1 MSGALDKL
9 FFDFQSAL
17 AGRYSIERELG
28 RGGMGIVYLARE
40 VRLERP
46 VAIKLLPPDLA
57 AQRGLRDRFLR
68 EARMAARLSHPHIV
82 PIHVVDEL
90 GGFVFYVMAFVD
102 GDTLAHRI
110 ATRGPLAPTEA
121 LRVLREVAWALAHAH
136 AQGVTHRDVK
146 PENILLEAG
155 TGRALVTDFG
165 IARHRDGVDTGAGEV
180 LGTPDFM
187 SPEQASGD
195 PVDARSDVYSLGVV
209 GFYALSGRL
218 PFTGATAVARLTAN
232 LTRPAPPLPSVVPGV
247 PRSLASVVGRCLAK
261 EPERRFTGGAE
272 LAEALSLAA
281 ERRELPSALRVFLSE
296 SDTLS
301 AHRLYPSFLLGGLA
315 IWLVLSLT
323 LSPVMAPTPPLVA
336 RILDL
341 VRFVAMGGAV
351 LGPAAITLRRLRRV
365 IRAGYDHDDLARA
378 LAADAER
385 LRDDRVAV
393 TGRAPGSEQRF
404 LHRGWLAAT
413 AGFTA
418 FGFSALLNMSW
429 PFPELFGVIA
439 AGTGA
444 VSLLGSGTAWRASVL
459 SGFRREFWDSAL
471 GRWLFR
477 VAGLGARRAGAALPA
492 DRVGH
497 PTELVVGAAAAALYA
512 ALPPEARSALPD
524 LPVIVQRLE
533 QDAQRIRRRCDEL
546 GEALAAV
553 EAGPAPSGDGGGRA
567 WPAIAERRAALATT
581 LRTAQATSRQR
592 LGDAVAALEVIRLDL
607 LRLRAGGATFDGI
620 TADLSAAREVSLATD
635 RLLDATGEVERLL
648 RTSGGEQAS

>member
-1 MSGALDKL
+1 MPGALDKL
-9 FFDFQSAL
+9 FLDFQSAL

-40 VRLERP
+40 VRLDRP

-90 GGFVFYVMAFVD
+90 GGFVFYAMAYVD

-110 ATRGPLAPTEA
+110 ATRGPLPPTEA
-121 LRVLREVAWALAHAH
+121 MRVLREVAWALAHAH

-218 PFTGATAVARLTAN
+218 PFAGATAVARLTAN

-247 PRSLASVVGRCLAK
+247 PRGLASVVGRCLAK
-261 EPERRFTGGAE
+261 EPERRFSGGAE
-272 LAEALSLAA
+272 LADALTLAA

-336 RILDL
+336 QILDL
-341 VRFVAMGGAV
+341 VRFAAIGGAL

-393 TGRAPGSEQRF
+393 TGRAPGPEQRV
-404 LHRGWLAAT
+404 LHRAWLAAT

-418 FGFSALLNMSW
+418 FALSALLNMSW
-429 PFPELFGVIA
+429 PYPELFGVIA

-444 VSLLGSGTAWRASVL
+444 VSQLGSGTAWRASVL
-459 SGFRREFWDSAL
+459 SGFRRRFWDSGL
-471 GRWLFR
+471 GRWIFR
-477 VAGLGARRAGAALPA
+477 VAGLGARTAGAA
-492 DRVGH
+492 
-497 PTELVVGAAAAALYA
+497 
-512 ALPPEARSALPD
+512 
-524 LPVIVQRLE
+524 
-533 QDAQRIRRRCDEL
+533 
-546 GEALAAV
+546 
-553 EAGPAPSGDGGGRA
+553 
-567 WPAIAERRAALATT
+567 
-581 LRTAQATSRQR
+581 
-592 LGDAVAALEVIRLDL
+592 
-607 LRLRAGGATFDGI
+607 
-620 TADLSAAREVSLATD
+620 
-635 RLLDATGEVERLL
+635 
-648 RTSGGEQAS
+648 